1 MRKKTKA
8 LPRESQMSKSDKEND
23 AGKRARQRMFDAGFR
38 AGERSGRFQSGS
50 GVQLRDAKK
59 EIKELK
65 RKVDKLHSTIGFLL
79 TQ

>member
-1 MRKKTKA
+1 MSKKIKA
-8 LPRESQMSKSDKEND
+8 LPREMKSDHD
-23 AGKRARQRMFDAGFR
+23 KRSRQRMFDAGFR

-65 RKVDKLHSTIGFLL
+65 RKLSSVNETLVWLL
-79 TQ
+79 NK